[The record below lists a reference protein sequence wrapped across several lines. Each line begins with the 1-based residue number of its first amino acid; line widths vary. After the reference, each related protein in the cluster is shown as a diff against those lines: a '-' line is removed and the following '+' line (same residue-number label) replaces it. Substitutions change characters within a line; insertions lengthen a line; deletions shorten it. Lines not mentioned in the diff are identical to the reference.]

1 MELKDPLEYVLPYLF
16 VAVFA
21 ENAYFYMKGQRI
33 KLYDSLSSFAS
44 GGLDLSVEWILLL
57 QQNTIGGFIDNLF
70 TTYQIKEMNILMGF
84 SLLFLVD
91 LSYYWAHYSSHNVSF
106 IWALHAPHHSSEEYN
121 LTTAFRQGLFES
133 LSNFFFFLPW
143 CVFFPFKWIVFFRKI
158 NLLWQFFVHTECI
171 YKLPYWFENFF
182 NTPSHHRVHHARNK
196 IYCDKNYGGMFIIWD
211 KIFGTYEEE
220 TEKPVFGLVHP
231 VQTFEPLQIQMVH
244 FKNIYEQVMT
254 YPTLSLKLKSLIS
267 PPGYTYDPITKK
279 DYVMPLPEKID
290 GSIPKL
296 DTRGNKYSN
305 VFGIYSFL
313 IIFFTFSWVKGNQ
326 NQLFLFDVICLQI
339 VIVCVLSNIFLVNEN
354 KRYFTYYYSVFL
366 FTLFTL
372 AVCDFLL
379 ISKLYLLCLYS
390 SQFLFQ
396 MFVLKNF

>member
-1 MELKDPLEYVLPYLF
+1 
-16 VAVFA
+16 
-21 ENAYFYMKGQRI
+21 
-33 KLYDSLSSFAS
+33 
-44 GGLDLSVEWILLL
+44 
-57 QQNTIGGFIDNLF
+57 
-70 TTYQIKEMNILMGF
+70 
-84 SLLFLVD
+84 
-91 LSYYWAHYSSHNVSF
+91 
-106 IWALHAPHHSSEEYN
+106 
-121 LTTAFRQGLFES
+121 
-133 LSNFFFFLPW
+133 
-143 CVFFPFKWIVFFRKI
+143 
-158 NLLWQFFVHTECI
+158 
-171 YKLPYWFENFF
+171 
-182 NTPSHHRVHHARNK
+182 
-196 IYCDKNYGGMFIIWD
+196 MFIIWD